1 MLKKLTLMAFSAA
14 LLAGCASSGSSDMN
28 AADEVV
34 ATTVTVSDVG
44 DYMDQQEAE
53 FRQQLKGTGVT
64 IIRTKNYLVIV
75 MPSSITFASDKYN
88 VVPEFYPALDT
99 AAALLRKYSATNIDV
114 NGYTDSTGSDA
125 HNLKLSQQRANSVAG
140 YLIQQGV
147 SPQRIMPVGYG
158 EADPVATNSTKEGR
172 AENRRVEIK
181 IAPPKPASEQM
192 AKN

>member
-1 MLKKLTLMAFSAA
+1 MLKKLTIAAFGAA
-14 LLAGCASSGSSDMN
+14 LLAGCSSTGSSNMN
-28 AADEVV
+28 APEEIV

-44 DYMDQQEAE
+44 NYMDQQEAE
-53 FRQQLKGTGVT
+53 FRQQLQGTGVT
-64 IIRTKNYLVIV
+64 IIRTKNYIVIV

-158 EADPVATNSTKEGR
+158 EANPVATNSTKEGR

-181 IAPPKPASEQM
+181 IAPPQQPSQKTAQ
-192 AKN
+192 K